1 MRSWCLSPKQALIW
15 NAGPVFSPLLCLAS
29 LQKCYKVGREED
41 ILPSQHIY
49 IFAVM
54 WGYSAECWQARQWSA
69 RTAESGHLGLGL
81 GCGSVAYPYQPIS
94 YRQNIMHWQPHR
106 ALWTAQ
112 DFIFSAN
119 FERTYTCRT
128 RRNIWSSS
136 AICSEAIHGGFN
148 TWLLRCNKFYKKS
161 FSFTINTQR
170 HVICL
175 NILCITWRCPGEPFV
190 LFTSP
195 LLTHPPSFLSFPN
208 APSLLCLLH
217 SSCKEHSTM
226 FLLAELCRLSLR
238 AWKTSVLP
246 LIPAANVHISH
257 IFCLLSVNSSLQPLH
272 IIQAPRHCRT
282 GRDRY
287 VLWLTLHPYPPCLS
301 FSAFSVS
308 H

>member
-1 MRSWCLSPKQALIW
+1 M
-15 NAGPVFSPLLCLAS
+15 
-29 LQKCYKVGREED
+29 LQQRFC
-41 ILPSQHIY
+41 
-49 IFAVM
+49 
-54 WGYSAECWQARQWSA
+54 
-69 RTAESGHLGLGL
+69 
-81 GCGSVAYPYQPIS
+81 
-94 YRQNIMHWQPHR
+94 
-106 ALWTAQ
+106 
-112 DFIFSAN
+112 
-119 FERTYTCRT
+119 
-128 RRNIWSSS
+128 
-136 AICSEAIHGGFN
+136 
-148 TWLLRCNKFYKKS
+148 
-161 FSFTINTQR
+161 FTINTQR
-170 HVICL
+170 YVICL
-175 NILCITWRCPGEPFV
+175 NILCISWRCPGEPSV

-208 APSLLCLLH
+208 APSFLCLLH